1 VKRTADRLAFPGPDM
16 ESKMRSSRLG
26 VLLLLTL
33 AVLSTTNCSYF
44 NRIMSRKNLVDGS
57 LAYKERKFAEA
68 EELFRK
74 AAARDP
80 EGTTMEGR
88 TAQIFLAR
96 TLHSRFIG
104 DRQKTELADEAIQA
118 YKKALVVDK
127 NDQSS
132 YKAVASLLDN
142 LQRTDEWQQWVVE
155 RSNRADIEPQH
166 RADALTSLAA
176 RKNTCANEVT
186 DTEQTKK
193 TVKKDGKDVFQWVKP
208 ENPADLE
215 ELRGC
220 VADGLKLIDQA
231 VALEPEAVKNAPS
244 LNIKSLNDQQ
254 LKDNLALF
262 KVFESARSY
271 KASLDAQAMRLADM
285 EGRGADRDS
294 LKAQADAGRAKF
306 LELSNVDKA
315 IQDEMDERR
324 AAEEEAANANA
335 NANSTKK

>member
-1 VKRTADRLAFPGPDM
+1 
-16 ESKMRSSRLG
+16 MRSSRLG
-26 VLLLLTL
+26 LLAIIALSVFLT
-33 AVLSTTNCSYF
+33 ANCSYM
-44 NRIMSRKNLVDGS
+44 NRILSRKNLVEGS
-57 LAYKERKFAEA
+57 IAYKERKFEQA

-80 EGTTMEGR
+80 EGATTEGR

-96 TLHSRFIG
+96 TLHSRYIG
-104 DRQKTELADEAIQA
+104 NRENKELAEEAIQA
-118 YKKALVVDK
+118 YKKALDVDK

-142 LQRTDEWQQWVVE
+142 LQRPDEWNQWVTE
-155 RSNRADIEPQH
+155 RSNRTDIEPQN
-166 RADALTSLAA
+166 RAEALTSLAA

-215 ELRGC
+215 QLRAC

-231 VALEPEAVKNAPS
+231 IALEPEAVKNAGS
-244 LNIKSLNDQQ
+244 LNVKPLTDQQ
-254 LKDNLALF
+254 LKETQDLF

-285 EGRGADRDS
+285 EGRTADRDA
-294 LKAQADAGRAKF
+294 LKAQADAGRARF
-306 LELSNVDKA
+306 LELSNKDKE
-315 IQDEMDERR
+315 IQDEMDARR

-335 NANSTKK
+335 NTAKK

>member
-1 VKRTADRLAFPGPDM
+1 M
-16 ESKMRSSRLG
+16 
-26 VLLLLTL
+26 
-33 AVLSTTNCSYF
+33 
-44 NRIMSRKNLVDGS
+44 NRILSRKNLVEGS
-57 LAYKERKFAEA
+57 IAYKERKFEQA

-80 EGTTMEGR
+80 EGATTEGR

-96 TLHSRFIG
+96 TLHSRYIG
-104 DRQKTELADEAIQA
+104 NRENKELAEEAIQA
-118 YKKALVVDK
+118 YKKALDVDK

-142 LQRTDEWQQWVVE
+142 LQRPDEWNQWVTE
-155 RSNRADIEPQH
+155 RSNRTDIEPQN
-166 RADALTSLAA
+166 RAEALTSLAA

-215 ELRGC
+215 QLRGC

-231 VALEPEAVKNAPS
+231 IALEPEAVKNAGS
-244 LNIKSLNDQQ
+244 LNVKPLTDQQ
-254 LKDNLALF
+254 LKETQDLF

-285 EGRGADRDS
+285 EGRTADRDA
-294 LKAQADAGRAKF
+294 LKAQADAGRARF
-306 LELSNVDKA
+306 LELSNKDKE
-315 IQDEMDERR
+315 IQDEMDARR

-335 NANSTKK
+335 NTAKK

>member
-1 VKRTADRLAFPGPDM
+1 
-16 ESKMRSSRLG
+16 MRSSRLG
-26 VLLLLTL
+26 LLALLTISVFL
-33 AVLSTTNCSYF
+33 TANCSYV
-44 NRIMSRKNLVDGS
+44 NRVLSRKNLVEGS
-57 LAYKERKFAEA
+57 IAYKERKFAEA
-68 EELFRK
+68 EELFRR

-80 EGTTMEGR
+80 EGLTTEGR

-104 DRQKTELADEAIQA
+104 DRQKTELADEAIAA
-118 YKKALVVDK
+118 YKKALAVDR

-142 LQRTDEWQQWVVE
+142 LKKTDEWNQWVTE
-155 RSNRADIEPQH
+155 RANRTDIEPQN
-166 RADALTSLAA
+166 RAEALTSLAS

-208 ENPADLE
+208 ANPADLE
-215 ELRGC
+215 LLRGC
-220 VADGLKLIDQA
+220 VTDGLKLIDQA
-231 VALEPEAVKNAPS
+231 VALEPDGVKNAPS
-244 LNIKSLNDQQ
+244 LDVKSLTDQQ
-254 LKDNLALF
+254 LKEKLDLF

-285 EGRGADRDS
+285 EGRTADRDN
-294 LKAQADAGRAKF
+294 LKAQADAGREKF
-306 LELSNVDKA
+306 LELSKVDKA
-315 IQDEMDERR
+315 IQDEIEARR

-335 NANSTKK
+335 NANTNSNATKK

>member
-1 VKRTADRLAFPGPDM
+1 
-16 ESKMRSSRLG
+16 MRSSRLG
-26 VLLLLTL
+26 LLALLTL
-33 AVLSTTNCSYF
+33 SVLLTANCSYL
-44 NRIMSRKNLVDGS
+44 NRILSRKNLVEGS
-57 LAYKERKFAEA
+57 IAYKERKFEQA

-80 EGTTMEGR
+80 EGTTTEGR

-96 TLHSRFIG
+96 TLHSRYIG
-104 DRQKTELADEAIQA
+104 NRENKELAEEAMTA
-118 YKKALVVDK
+118 YKKALDVDK

-142 LQRTDEWQQWVVE
+142 LQRPDEWNQWVTE
-155 RSNRADIEPQH
+155 RSNRTDIEPQN
-166 RADALTSLAA
+166 RAEALTSLAS

-215 ELRGC
+215 QLRGC
-220 VADGLKLIDQA
+220 VADGLKFIDQA
-231 VALEPEAVKNAPS
+231 VGLEPDAVKNAGN
-244 LNIKSLNDQQ
+244 LNVKALTDQQ
-254 LKDNLALF
+254 LKETQDLF

-285 EGRGADRDS
+285 EGRTADRDA
-294 LKAQADAGRAKF
+294 LKAQADAGRARF
-306 LELSNVDKA
+306 LELSNKDKE
-315 IQDEMDERR
+315 IQDEMDARR

-335 NANSTKK
+335 NTNAAKK

>member
-1 VKRTADRLAFPGPDM
+1 
-16 ESKMRSSRLG
+16 MRSSRLG
-26 VLLLLTL
+26 VIVLLTL
-33 AVLSTTNCSYF
+33 AVLFTTNCSYF

-57 LAYKERKFAEA
+57 LAYKERKFGEA
-68 EELFRK
+68 EDLFRR

-80 EGTTMEGR
+80 NGETMEGR
-88 TAQIFLAR
+88 TAQVFLAR
-96 TLHSRFIG
+96 TLHSRYIG
-104 DRQKTELADEAIQA
+104 NREDKALAQEAIDA
-118 YKKALVVDK
+118 YKKALAVDK

-142 LQRTDEWQQWVVE
+142 LQKTDEWQQWVVE
-155 RSNRADIEPQH
+155 RSNRTDIEPQN

-215 ELRGC
+215 QLRGC
-220 VADGLKLIDQA
+220 VADGVKLIDQA
-231 VALEPEAVKNAPS
+231 VALEPESVKNAAS
-244 LNIKSLNDQQ
+244 LNIKSLTDQQ
-254 LKDNLALF
+254 LKENLDLF

-285 EGRGADRDS
+285 EGRTADRDS

-315 IQDEMDERR
+315 IQDEMDARR

>member
-1 VKRTADRLAFPGPDM
+1 
-16 ESKMRSSRLG
+16 MRSSRLG
-26 VLLLLTL
+26 VLALITL
-33 AVLSTTNCSYF
+33 SVFLTTNCSYF

-57 LAYKERKFAEA
+57 SAYKERKFAEA
-68 EELFRK
+68 EELFRR

-80 EGTTMEGR
+80 EGATTEGR
-88 TAQIFLAR
+88 IAQVFLAR

-104 DRQKTELADEAIQA
+104 DRQKTNLAEEAIEA
-118 YKKALVVDK
+118 YKKALQVDK

-142 LQRTDEWQQWVVE
+142 LQRPDEWLQWVTE
-155 RSNRADIEPQH
+155 RSNRTDIEPQN
-166 RADALTSLAA
+166 RAEALTSLAS

-215 ELRGC
+215 RLRAC
-220 VADGLKLIDQA
+220 VTDGIKLIDQA
-231 VALEPEAVKNAPS
+231 VALEPEAVKNAKS
-244 LNIKSLNDQQ
+244 LDIKSLSDQQ
-254 LKDNLALF
+254 LKENLDLF

-285 EGRGADRDS
+285 EGRTADRDA

-306 LELSNVDKA
+306 IELSQVDKA
-315 IQDEMDERR
+315 IQDEMDARR

-335 NANSTKK
+335 NANATSK

>member
-1 VKRTADRLAFPGPDM
+1 
-16 ESKMRSSRLG
+16 MRSSRLG
-26 VLLLLTL
+26 LLALVTLSVLLT
-33 AVLSTTNCSYF
+33 ANCSYL
-44 NRIMSRKNLVDGS
+44 NRVLSRKNLVEGS
-57 LAYKERKFAEA
+57 IAYKERKFAQA

-80 EGTTMEGR
+80 EGTTTEGR

-96 TLHSRFIG
+96 TLHSQYIG
-104 DRQKTELADEAIQA
+104 NRENKALAEEAMQA
-118 YKKALVVDK
+118 YKKALAVDK

-142 LQRTDEWQQWVVE
+142 LVRPDEWNQWVTE
-155 RSNRADIEPQH
+155 RSNRTDIEPQN
-166 RADALTSLAA
+166 RAEALTSLAA

-215 ELRGC
+215 QLKGC
-220 VADGLKLIDQA
+220 VADGLKFIDQA
-231 VALEPEAVKNAPS
+231 VSLEPEAVKNAAS
-244 LNIKSLNDQQ
+244 LNVKALTDQQ
-254 LKDNLALF
+254 LKENLDLF

-285 EGRGADRDS
+285 EGRTADRDA
-294 LKAQADAGRAKF
+294 LKAEADAGRAKF
-306 LELSNVDKA
+306 LELSNKDKEIQEEVDA
-315 IQDEMDERR
+315 RR

-335 NANSTKK
+335 NTNATKK

>member
-1 VKRTADRLAFPGPDM
+1 
-16 ESKMRSSRLG
+16 
-26 VLLLLTL
+26 
-33 AVLSTTNCSYF
+33 
-44 NRIMSRKNLVDGS
+44 
-57 LAYKERKFAEA
+57 
-68 EELFRK
+68 
-74 AAARDP
+74 
-80 EGTTMEGR
+80 
-88 TAQIFLAR
+88 
-96 TLHSRFIG
+96 
-104 DRQKTELADEAIQA
+104 LADEAIQA

-142 LQRTDEWQQWVVE
+142 LQRTDEWQQWVND

-166 RADALTSLAA
+166 RADALTSLAS

-215 ELRGC
+215 QLKAC

-231 VALEPEAVKNAPS
+231 VALEPESVKSAS
-244 LNIKSLNDQQ
+244 TLNIQSLTDQQ
-254 LKDNLALF
+254 LKENLALF

-285 EGRGADRDS
+285 EGRTADRDS

-306 LELSNVDKA
+306 LELSKVDKA
-315 IQDEMDERR
+315 IQDEMDARR

>member
-1 VKRTADRLAFPGPDM
+1 
-16 ESKMRSSRLG
+16 
-26 VLLLLTL
+26 
-33 AVLSTTNCSYF
+33 
-44 NRIMSRKNLVDGS
+44 MSRKNQVDGS

-80 EGTTMEGR
+80 EGATMEGR
-88 TAQIFLAR
+88 TAQVFLAR
-96 TLHSRFIG
+96 TLHSRYIG

-118 YKKALVVDK
+118 YKKALEVDK

-142 LQRTDEWQQWVVE
+142 LQRTDEWQQWVTD
-155 RSNRADIEPQH
+155 RSNRTDIEPQH
-166 RADALTSLAA
+166 RADALTSLAS

-208 ENPADLE
+208 QNPADLE
-215 ELRGC
+215 QLRAC
-220 VADGLKLIDQA
+220 VADGLKFIDQA
-231 VALEPEAVKNAPS
+231 VALEPEAVKNAPN
-244 LNIKSLNDQQ
+244 LDVKSLTDQQ
-254 LKDNLALF
+254 LKENLDLL

-285 EGRGADRDS
+285 EGRTADRDA
-294 LKAQADAGRAKF
+294 LKIQADAGRAKF

-315 IQDEMDERR
+315 IQDEMDFRR
-324 AAEEEAANANA
+324 EAEEEKANANA
-335 NANSTKK
+335 NANSKKK

>member
-1 VKRTADRLAFPGPDM
+1 V
-16 ESKMRSSRLG
+16 E
-26 VLLLLTL
+26 
-33 AVLSTTNCSYF
+33 
-44 NRIMSRKNLVDGS
+44 GS
-57 LAYKERKFAEA
+57 IAYKERKFAEA

-80 EGTTMEGR
+80 DGVTLEGR
-88 TAQIFLAR
+88 TAQVFLAR

-104 DRQKTELADEAIQA
+104 DREKTEVAQEAIGA
-118 YKKALVVDK
+118 YKKALVADK

-142 LQRTDEWQQWVVE
+142 LQKPDEWQQWVTE
-155 RSNRADIEPQH
+155 RANRTDIEPQN
-166 RADALTSLAA
+166 RAEALTSLAA

-208 ENPADLE
+208 ANPADLE

-220 VADGLKLIDQA
+220 VADGVKLIDQA
-231 VALEPEAVKNAPS
+231 IALEPDAVKNAKN
-244 LNIKSLNDQQ
+244 LDIKSLTDQQ
-254 LKDNLALF
+254 LKQNLDLF

-285 EGRGADRDS
+285 EGRTADRDS
-294 LKAQADAGRAKF
+294 LKAQADAGRERF
-306 LELSNVDKA
+306 VELSKVDKA
-315 IQDEMDERR
+315 IQDEMDARR
-324 AAEEEAANANA
+324 AAEEEAANTNA
-335 NANSTKK
+335 NANKK

>member
-1 VKRTADRLAFPGPDM
+1 MG
-16 ESKMRSSRLG
+16 SSRLG
-26 VLLLLTL
+26 IIVLIALTVF
-33 AVLSTTNCSYF
+33 ATANCSQF
-44 NRIMSRKNLVDGS
+44 SRIMSRKNLVDGS
-57 LAYKERKFAEA
+57 IAYKERKFAEA

-80 EGTTMEGR
+80 EGLTTEGK
-88 TAQIFLAR
+88 TAQVFLAR
-96 TLHSRFIG
+96 TLHSIYIG
-104 DRQKTELADEAIQA
+104 DRKVPQKAEEAIEA

-132 YKAVASLLDN
+132 YKAVASLLEN
-142 LQRTDEWQQWVVE
+142 LQRTDEWQTWVTE
-155 RSNRADIEPQH
+155 RSANGEIEPQH
-166 RADALTSLAA
+166 RAEALTSLAA

-215 ELRGC
+215 RLRGC
-220 VADGLKLIDQA
+220 VTDGLKLIDQA
-231 VALEPEAVKNAPS
+231 VGLEPESVKNAKS
-244 LNIKSLNDQQ
+244 LDIKSLNDQQ
-254 LKDNLALF
+254 LKQNLDVF

-271 KASLDAQAMRLADM
+271 KASLDAQSMRLADM
-285 EGRGADRDS
+285 EGRTADRDS
-294 LKAQADAGRAKF
+294 LKAQADAGRARF

-315 IQDEMDERR
+315 IQDEMDSRR

-335 NANSTKK
+335 NANANSK

>member
-1 VKRTADRLAFPGPDM
+1 
-16 ESKMRSSRLG
+16 MRSSRLG
-26 VLLLLTL
+26 LLALITVSVFMT
-33 AVLSTTNCSYF
+33 ANCSYM
-44 NRIMSRKNLVDGS
+44 NRILSRKNLVEGS
-57 LAYKERKFAEA
+57 IAYKERKFEQA

-80 EGTTMEGR
+80 EGTTTEGR

-96 TLHSRFIG
+96 TLHSRYIG
-104 DRQKTELADEAIQA
+104 NRENKSLAEEAIQA
-118 YKKALVVDK
+118 YKKALAVDK

-142 LQRTDEWQQWVVE
+142 LQRPDEWNQWVTE
-155 RSNRADIEPQH
+155 RSNRTDIEPQN
-166 RADALTSLAA
+166 RAEALTSLAA

-215 ELRGC
+215 QLRGC
-220 VADGLKLIDQA
+220 IADGLKLIDQA
-231 VALEPEAVKNAPS
+231 VGLEPDAVKNAGG
-244 LNIKSLNDQQ
+244 LNVKSLTDPQ
-254 LKDNLALF
+254 LKETQDLF

-271 KASLDAQAMRLADM
+271 KASLDAQSMRLADM
-285 EGRGADRDS
+285 EGRTADRDA
-294 LKAQADAGRAKF
+294 LKAQADAGRARF
-306 LELSNVDKA
+306 LELSNKDKE
-315 IQDEMDERR
+315 IQDEMDARR

-335 NANSTKK
+335 NSNAPKK